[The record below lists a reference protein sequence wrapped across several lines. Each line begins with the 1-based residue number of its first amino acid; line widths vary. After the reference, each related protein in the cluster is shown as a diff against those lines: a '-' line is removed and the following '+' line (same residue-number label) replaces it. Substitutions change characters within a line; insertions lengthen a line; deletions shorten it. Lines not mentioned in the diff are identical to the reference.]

1 MCYISSAFSYCF
13 SGCVRDSQH
22 RSYPSHGARSTQ
34 PEYHRTN
41 TQSGMKLLVKFY
53 QSCFVTCRYS
63 SVGTQALLP
72 PGTVSS
78 WTQLCCRFQPS
89 LHQMVHPACLVAMQT
104 SSSNLGAISDQRIQR
119 IYQVGVLSI
128 FHLTA
133 ELQALGMLL
142 TLLSSHCCLG

>member
-1 MCYISSAFSYCF
+1 
-13 SGCVRDSQH
+13 
-22 RSYPSHGARSTQ
+22 
-34 PEYHRTN
+34 
-41 TQSGMKLLVKFY
+41 MKLLVKFY
-53 QSCFVTCRYS
+53 QSCFVTCRYC

-89 LHQMVHPACLVAMQT
+89 LKQMMHPACLVAMQT